1 MGDEPS
7 QLLTHMCT
15 SADDADCAH
24 SPDPGL
30 EGVGGT
36 LEEIA
41 LHSDLRV
48 VGVTVSNRQP
58 HMILIQ
64 LLKKN
69 TSHHTATAQLQHSSL
84 IDTKYTMMM

>member
-1 MGDEPS
+1 MT
-7 QLLTHMCT
+7 QNVFT
-15 SADDADCAH
+15 AH
-24 SPDPGL
+24 WPDPGL
-30 EGVGGT
+30 ESVGGT

-64 LLKKN
+64 LLEKD
-69 TSHHTATAQLQHSSL
+69 TSHYTAAVQLQHSLL
-84 IDTKYTMMM
+84 IDTKYTTMIQI

>member
-1 MGDEPS
+1 MY
-7 QLLTHMCT
+7 T

-64 LLKKN
+64 LLTKRHI
-69 TSHHTATAQLQHSSL
+69 SHHTAATAQLQHSSL
-84 IDTKYTMMM
+84 VAAKYTMMIQI